1 LNYTENEWNRVNTMI
16 RAAEK
21 ALREDH
27 KTRHQ
32 QTSIQWNWPVRIE
45 I

>member
-27 KTRHQ
+27 ETRHQ
-32 QTSIQWNWPVRIE
+32 QTSIQLN
-45 I
+45 

>member
-1 LNYTENEWNRVNTMI
+1 MNRVNTMI

-27 KTRHQ
+27 KNAP
-32 QTSIQWNWPVRIE
+32 SANVDPMELAGPDE